1 MTGSAPSSLSA
12 APTFQLM
19 FYFEDFSQSGQILIE
34 GSIIHLSDQMILMF
48 VWYLDF
54 FPEYH
59 ENRNCLSTRDEK
71 KEYPVNKKD
80 KTSYLTLPLLR
91 ELHICRLIDCY
102 QRLRK
107 RTAKVP

>member
-12 APTFQLM
+12 ATTFQLM
-19 FYFEDFSQSGQILIE
+19 FYFEDLSQSSQILIE

-59 ENRNCLSTRDEK
+59 ETKSKLYYITF
-71 KEYPVNKKD
+71 
-80 KTSYLTLPLLR
+80 
-91 ELHICRLIDCY
+91 
-102 QRLRK
+102 
-107 RTAKVP
+107 